1 MYTLLSFA
9 SAISLTVLCF
19 VILGISIPY
28 IEGSRKVRYARVVLA
43 VAYFVIALPGYLELI
58 SVPVVDPLIVA
69 AFTISAATYEALL
82 ITETLITLMCPQ
94 DINRK
99 SIFLHLV
106 SVSAVVMLFLLSV
119 FVYRRFFILYLG
131 AVFSILLYIYYIRLF
146 NIEYKKFRTTMEEY
160 YDEGQYYKLRWSAIS
175 FYSSLVVGLLALVAP
190 FGPIVLYD
198 IFTIGYITFY
208 IMFTIRFGNYVMQLN
223 YYLPAILS
231 KNRVTKPDEVNADKG
246 DRVKLNEA
254 TVGDKLKGNKEIDKL
269 KNSLQ
274 NEGLLK
280 MLDLEKS
287 LVYFTTSLKSN
298 EVVMEKTTRG
308 KIIKLYEEDED
319 LLEDAIIEN
328 KQAIEMAKI
337 YSDILSGTMDT
348 YASIISNNLNAVMKI
363 LTSVTFILAIPTLI
377 ASIWGMNV
385 ELPFQR
391 EPLGFLIITVF
402 SIIMCIVATIWLK
415 RKRMLN

>member
-1 MYTLLSFA
+1 MIKMYNTD
-9 SAISLTVLCF
+9 INTN
-19 VILGISIPY
+19 
-28 IEGSRKVRYARVVLA
+28 
-43 VAYFVIALPGYLELI
+43 
-58 SVPVVDPLIVA
+58 
-69 AFTISAATYEALL
+69 
-82 ITETLITLMCPQ
+82 ITEETKDLKKGNWINMISPTEEEIQRVCAALQIKQDFIRYSLDEEEKARIDTEDDDNTTLYIIDIPVIESDRTRRVYVTMPIGVIFVRDDYIITVSQ
-94 DINRK
+94 KNNDIIKDIKTENVITYKK
-99 SIFLHLV
+99 SR
-106 SVSAVVMLFLLSV
+106 FLLQ
-119 FVYRRFFILYLG
+119 ILYANSKKFL
-131 AVFSILLYIYYIRLF
+131 SLLYKI
-146 NIEYKKFRTTMEEY
+146 
-160 YDEGQYYKLRWSAIS
+160 
-175 FYSSLVVGLLALVAP
+175 
-190 FGPIVLYD
+190 
-198 IFTIGYITFY
+198 
-208 IMFTIRFGNYVMQLN
+208 
-223 YYLPAILS
+223 
-231 KNRVTKPDEVNADKG
+231 
-246 DRVKLNEA
+246 
-254 TVGDKLKGNKEIDKL
+254 NKELESTENKL

-337 YSDILSGTMDT
+337 YSYILSGTMDT

>member
-1 MYTLLSFA
+1 MIKMYNTD
-9 SAISLTVLCF
+9 INTN
-19 VILGISIPY
+19 
-28 IEGSRKVRYARVVLA
+28 
-43 VAYFVIALPGYLELI
+43 
-58 SVPVVDPLIVA
+58 
-69 AFTISAATYEALL
+69 
-82 ITETLITLMCPQ
+82 ITEETKDLKKGNWINMISPTEEEIQRVCAALQIKQDFIRYSLDEEEKARIDTEDDDNTTLYIIDIPVIESDRTRRVYVTMPIGVIFVRDDYIITVSQ
-94 DINRK
+94 KNNDIIKDIKTENVITYKK
-99 SIFLHLV
+99 SR
-106 SVSAVVMLFLLSV
+106 FLLQ
-119 FVYRRFFILYLG
+119 ILYANSKKFL
-131 AVFSILLYIYYIRLF
+131 SLLYKI
-146 NIEYKKFRTTMEEY
+146 
-160 YDEGQYYKLRWSAIS
+160 
-175 FYSSLVVGLLALVAP
+175 
-190 FGPIVLYD
+190 
-198 IFTIGYITFY
+198 
-208 IMFTIRFGNYVMQLN
+208 
-223 YYLPAILS
+223 
-231 KNRVTKPDEVNADKG
+231 
-246 DRVKLNEA
+246 
-254 TVGDKLKGNKEIDKL
+254 NKELESTENKL

-337 YSDILSGTMDT
+337 NSDILSGTMDT

>member
-1 MYTLLSFA
+1 MIKIYNTD
-9 SAISLTVLCF
+9 INTN
-19 VILGISIPY
+19 
-28 IEGSRKVRYARVVLA
+28 
-43 VAYFVIALPGYLELI
+43 
-58 SVPVVDPLIVA
+58 
-69 AFTISAATYEALL
+69 
-82 ITETLITLMCPQ
+82 ITEETKDLKKGNWINMISPTEEEIQRVCAALQIKQDFIRYSLDEEEKARIDTEDDDNTTLYIIDIPVIESDRTRRVYVTMPIGVIFVRDDYIITVSQ
-94 DINRK
+94 KNNDIIKDIKTENVITYKK
-99 SIFLHLV
+99 SR
-106 SVSAVVMLFLLSV
+106 FLLQ
-119 FVYRRFFILYLG
+119 ILYANSKKFL
-131 AVFSILLYIYYIRLF
+131 SLLYKI
-146 NIEYKKFRTTMEEY
+146 
-160 YDEGQYYKLRWSAIS
+160 
-175 FYSSLVVGLLALVAP
+175 
-190 FGPIVLYD
+190 
-198 IFTIGYITFY
+198 
-208 IMFTIRFGNYVMQLN
+208 
-223 YYLPAILS
+223 
-231 KNRVTKPDEVNADKG
+231 
-246 DRVKLNEA
+246 
-254 TVGDKLKGNKEIDKL
+254 NKELESTENKL

>member
-1 MYTLLSFA
+1 MIKMYNTD
-9 SAISLTVLCF
+9 INTN
-19 VILGISIPY
+19 
-28 IEGSRKVRYARVVLA
+28 
-43 VAYFVIALPGYLELI
+43 
-58 SVPVVDPLIVA
+58 
-69 AFTISAATYEALL
+69 
-82 ITETLITLMCPQ
+82 ITEETKDLKKGNWINMISPTEEEIQRVCAALQIKQDFIRYSLDEEEKARIDTEDDDNTTLYIIDIPVIESDRTRRVYVTMPIGVIFVRDDYIITVSQ
-94 DINRK
+94 KNNDIIKDIKTENVITYKK
-99 SIFLHLV
+99 SR
-106 SVSAVVMLFLLSV
+106 FLLQ
-119 FVYRRFFILYLG
+119 ILYANSKKFL
-131 AVFSILLYIYYIRLF
+131 SLLYKI
-146 NIEYKKFRTTMEEY
+146 
-160 YDEGQYYKLRWSAIS
+160 
-175 FYSSLVVGLLALVAP
+175 
-190 FGPIVLYD
+190 
-198 IFTIGYITFY
+198 
-208 IMFTIRFGNYVMQLN
+208 
-223 YYLPAILS
+223 
-231 KNRVTKPDEVNADKG
+231 
-246 DRVKLNEA
+246 
-254 TVGDKLKGNKEIDKL
+254 NKELESTENKL

-391 EPLGFLIITVF
+391 EQLGFLIITVF